1 MKIVRM
7 TTGEWGKTK
16 AFFDVEISGFTMK
29 GFKLIEGINGIFVAN
44 PSEKDK
50 EGEYRDSVYVEKGA
64 KEKLLGIAIQ
74 CHRDGG
80 VSLDKTKPVKKVPQG
95 VDDDIPF

>member
-44 PSEKDK
+44 P
-50 EGEYRDSVYVEKGA
+50 
-64 KEKLLGIAIQ
+64 
-74 CHRDGG
+74 
-80 VSLDKTKPVKKVPQG
+80 
-95 VDDDIPF
+95 